1 MNKKELLER
10 LEAFKTDL
18 RFDELSK
25 KTINKYMA
33 DCKRFIKFVK
43 HDDNITK
50 YDTLDYKDYMMSI
63 YKPKTVNSYIISLDK
78 FLKYV
83 ELPDLALKQLKL
95 QEKDSLDNV
104 IDENDYKRMKRFALK
119 LGDEELYWIMRTIV
133 NTGIRISERKWITVE
148 SLQDDFYIPIRSKG
162 KNRAIIF
169 PQQFRRDLLKYC
181 KKNDITSGQ
190 IFTYTDIQIWRRLQK
205 TAGAARVN
213 LKKAHAHSFRHYFAK
228 RFVNAKYSDRPDPN
242 ELYDLSDIL
251 GHSKMETTRI
261 YARST
266 REEKRKKMERI

>member
-1 MNKKELLER
+1 LER

-43 HDDNITK
+43 HDDDITK

-133 NTGIRISERKWITVE
+133 NTGIRISERRWITVE

>member
-1 MNKKELLER
+1 
-10 LEAFKTDL
+10 
-18 RFDELSK
+18 
-25 KTINKYMA
+25 
-33 DCKRFIKFVK
+33 
-43 HDDNITK
+43 
-50 YDTLDYKDYMMSI
+50 
-63 YKPKTVNSYIISLDK
+63 
-78 FLKYV
+78 
-83 ELPDLALKQLKL
+83 
-95 QEKDSLDNV
+95 
-104 IDENDYKRMKRFALK
+104 
-119 LGDEELYWIMRTIV
+119 
-133 NTGIRISERKWITVE
+133 
-148 SLQDDFYIPIRSKG
+148 
-162 KNRAIIF
+162 
-169 PQQFRRDLLKYC
+169 LLKYC

>member
-43 HDDNITK
+43 HDDDITK
-50 YDTLDYKDYMMSI
+50 YDTLDYKDYMLRI

-104 IDENDYKRMKRFALK
+104 IDENDYKRMKKFALK

-133 NTGIRISERKWITVE
+133 NTGIRISERRWITVE

-169 PQQFRRDLLKYC
+169 PQRFRRDLLKYC